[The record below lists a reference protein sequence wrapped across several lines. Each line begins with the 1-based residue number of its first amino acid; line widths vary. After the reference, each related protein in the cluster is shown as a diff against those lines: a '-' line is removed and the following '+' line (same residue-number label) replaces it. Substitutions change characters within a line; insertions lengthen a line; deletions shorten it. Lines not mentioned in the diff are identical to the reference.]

1 MSIKLRTVTE
11 VDSIGNQLE
20 ADGALNFSS
29 SSTPLTSQDVDNNF
43 IQLKQKIDEI
53 EADYDATFTSSGA
66 VKEGAISTASLG
78 NESITSE
85 KIKDRAVDWSDQR
98 AILYITDTSVKVN
111 EVQATLTDYLSNTG
125 LSSLAEN
132 TVLAFKAAADNSSSV
147 KLVLKNKDGS
157 NDATDL
163 ISLEIFKQKDVP
175 LSSGDIKEGG
185 FYLVYYDGSTLQL
198 VNSLQ
203 DPSVVVEQNI
213 SAVSTFG
220 PLLFDLATLGDNT
233 ASSQDHLLGARPT
246 TYDAFLVCQTAEH
259 GYAAG
264 DLVPLDSLTS
274 SATVGAPII
283 VRASSTA
290 ITVTKTDEPLNI
302 PNATNGDAATL
313 TPGNWKVEVRGTYRE
328 DNTYS
333 PSYVDRSLDYIV
345 RSAHGAI
352 TVGNYLYYFHNGHFE
367 NSGGKLLGGKH
378 ARLRKV
384 NLITNVVIDCGYAGN
399 DNLNHLCNCSYIKY
413 SALDQYQATSGT
425 IISGQGG
432 SNYNLN
438 DILTLASG
446 QGASTT
452 LATFKVTEVINGAV
466 TKVEV
471 ANPGDYTSLP
481 NNGDTGVATTVQP
494 AGGSDAKVNVD
505 WEVNFDNRIYWTTPL
520 GQTYYIE
527 VNGTD
532 TAETINRP
540 STVATSKQFQYNIQ
554 EYKNNYF
561 WAFRNR
567 DSRANNIQLYKW
579 QTNSTR
585 TIHQSSKTLDFMS
598 AANANNSTAFRDYE
612 SQGYSGYE
620 PVVKCLQW
628 NPNKRRIYVVTRSG
642 FVVHVFTIPYTS
654 LKDWFEA
661 SGQPHTHL
669 TYVKTVGIPGGGPW
683 ANDSYYD
690 GIHIDIDVSTGE
702 EKSISIANFNTVA
715 GKVTRAAW
723 REG

>member
-66 VKEGAISTASLG
+66 VKDGAISTASIG

-98 AILYITDTSVKVN
+98 AILYITDTSAKVN
-111 EVQATLTDYLSNTG
+111 EVQATLTNYLSNTG

-147 KLVLKNKDGS
+147 KLVLKNKEGS
-157 NDATDL
+157 DDATDL
-163 ISLEIFKQKDVP
+163 VSLEIFKQKDVT

-220 PLLFDLATLGDNT
+220 PLLFDLGTLGDNT

-283 VRASSTA
+283 VRASDTA

-302 PNATNGDAATL
+302 PNATNGNAATL

-352 TVGNYLYYFHNGHFE
+352 TVGNYLYYFYNGHYE
-367 NSGGKLLGGKH
+367 NLTGKH

-384 NLITNVVIDCGYAGN
+384 NLITNVVIDCGYAG
-399 DNLNHLCNCSYIKY
+399 DDTSNHLCNCSYIKY
-413 SALDQYQATSGT
+413 SASDEYQATSGT

-452 LATFKVTEVINGAV
+452 LAKFKVTEVSSGAV

-471 ANPGDYTSLP
+471 SDSGDYTSLP

-494 AGGSDAKVNVD
+494 AGGSNARVNVN
-505 WEVNFDNRIYWTTPL
+505 WEVNFDKRIYWTTPL
-520 GQTYYIE
+520 GHTYYIE

-532 TAETINRP
+532 TPETIKKP
-540 STVATSKQFQYNIQ
+540 STVASSDQFVFNIQ

-567 DSRANNIQLYKW
+567 DAGSTSKNLYKW

-585 TIHQSSKTLDFMS
+585 TIHQPSKNLDF
-598 AANANNSTAFRDYE
+598 TFKKEFRDYE
-612 SQGYSGYE
+612 CQGHSGQN
-620 PVVKCLQW
+620 PIVKCLQW
-628 NPNKRRIYVVTRSG
+628 NPIKKRIYVVTRSG
-642 FVVHVFTIPYTS
+642 WVVHIFEIPFTS

-661 SGQPHTHL
+661 SGQPHNHL

-683 ANDSYYD
+683 SNDSYYD

-702 EKSISIANFNTVA
+702 EKSISIANFNTIA
-715 GKVTRAAW
+715 GKVTRTAW